1 MTECAEFRPVSS
13 GLSTQPHEHEGAAPP
28 RRAAHLHLAAQVTRL
43 RPHDGQAQA
52 MAVAGGLAVVKATV
66 GIEQLRQALGRDA
79 LAVVADAQAQ
89 AVAASALQQ
98 LKSTFLEPNE
108 GHADFLRKLENCTDE
123 VRHNAREVTRLAM
136 SLDNNSFEALEVASH
151 LLERG
156 PSNLL
161 VATPL
166 GPWSLSKQ
174 AIDVNLLYR
183 LTGDIG
189 VLLGPQPADQGNL
202 LALHAEWA
210 QEDDAIA
217 PYAPQR

>member
-1 MTECAEFRPVSS
+1 MSMNEINPIQMNPLNIAP
-13 GLSTQPHEHEGAAPP
+13 APP
-28 RRAAHLHLAAQVTRL
+28 
-43 RPHDGQAQA
+43 QAQQRPTVE
-52 MAVAGGLAVVKATV
+52 AV
-66 GIEQLRQALGRDA
+66 RA
-79 LAVVADAQAQ
+79 LATQIRAQTAILIPLVNNICTSWMMLPQAQ